1 MIEKWHD
8 DNPRDAYP
16 NGLIVDTSTGKRDIS
31 EWAKRQRICDYWLCF
46 RKGTTEFN
54 ARTTHSLDELKKFK
68 HGEWLQ
74 FPDGKYQFIV
84 EKL

>member
-1 MIEKWHD
+1 MTEAWHD
-8 DNPRDAYP
+8 DTGNSYILP
-16 NGLIVDTSTGKRDIS
+16 LIVDTPTGKRDIS
-31 EWAKRQRICDYWLCF
+31 EWATRQILYRYWLCF

-54 ARTTHSLDELKKFK
+54 ARTTHSMDELKKFT
-68 HGEWLQ
+68 HGQWLN